1 MYKIQECEID
11 ARSKLEMNIIPTS
24 LAGLW
29 MGKYGYTTKQEVS
42 DNTAKAKAIDNIQTM
57 VEQLH
62 EAEDDDVA
70 D

>member
-1 MYKIQECEID
+1 MG
-11 ARSKLEMNIIPTS
+11 IIPTS

>member
-1 MYKIQECEID
+1 
-11 ARSKLEMNIIPTS
+11 
-24 LAGLW
+24 